1 LIFVFRSGRSIRNER
16 SRRRR
21 DAPRAHL
28 FFSCFSSRDQQDP
41 KQTKQQELFEN
52 RYWCQEQ
59 KAEYFSW
66 AKPLEESP
74 SVLRM
79 RPLARELGVVLP
91 VSFFERRGQA
101 YFNSCAVIDVDGAVL
116 GVYRKS
122 HIPDG
127 PGYQEKFY
135 FSPGDTGFLVFE
147 TRHATIGVGICWD
160 QWFPEAARC
169 LALGVRFWLF
179 FCFSAAVRPSFVL
192 YLGGGGGRGGR
203 PSGGGRILAGGG
215 G

>member
-1 LIFVFRSGRSIRNER
+1 
-16 SRRRR
+16 
-21 DAPRAHL
+21 
-28 FFSCFSSRDQQDP
+28 
-41 KQTKQQELFEN
+41 
-52 RYWCQEQ
+52 
-59 KAEYFSW
+59 
-66 AKPLEESP
+66 
-74 SVLRM
+74 M

-192 YLGGGGGRGGR
+192 YLGGGGGRDGR
-203 PSGGGRILAGGG
+203 PSVVGRILAGEGGHAAARCARGKCDASHAAGRGWTARRGG
-215 G
+215 GWGARRVCAH